1 MAETTAKAVADYIIH
16 FSQDHGDLVTNLK
29 LQKLVY
35 YAQAWYLALYDKPL
49 FDEELQAWISGPVQP
64 ELYDRFKSYKWNP
77 ISEHPEKVELP
88 EQIKDHLIEI
98 IEVFGK
104 YQAYYLERMV
114 KGEDPWLKARRG
126 IPRDEHATVAIEKQ
140 DMQTY
145 YKTLLE
151 DDDEEEQEGQNSEY
165 AKVG

>member
-1 MAETTAKAVADYIIH
+1 MAETTAKTVADYIIR
-16 FSQDHGDLVTNLK
+16 FSQEHGDLVTNLK

-49 FDEELQAWISGPVQP
+49 FDEELQAWINGPVQP

-77 ISEHPEKVELP
+77 ISDRPEKVELP

-104 YQAYYLERMV
+104 YQAYYLERMIQ
-114 KGEDPWLKARRG
+114 GEDPWLNARRG
-126 IPRDEHATVAIEKQ
+126 IPWDEHATVAIEKQ

-145 YKTLLE
+145 YKTLLA
-151 DDDEEEQEGQNSEY
+151 DDEKEEQEGQN
-165 AKVG
+165 AKYPKAG